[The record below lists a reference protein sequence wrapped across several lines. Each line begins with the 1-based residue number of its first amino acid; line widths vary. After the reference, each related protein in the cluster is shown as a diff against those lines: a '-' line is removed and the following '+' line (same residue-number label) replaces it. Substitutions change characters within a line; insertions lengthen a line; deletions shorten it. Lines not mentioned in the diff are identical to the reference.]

1 MQFGVCT
8 SIEKSPVMKEAGWDF
23 IEEHVQNLLQ
33 GHLPESE
40 WKGPERLRAA
50 ALPVYAANCLVPG
63 AMKITGP
70 EADLSRLEAYMR
82 TVLDRAARM
91 GMKTLVF
98 GSGGARKVPDGW
110 DPRQAR
116 RQILD
121 FGRMATSLAEGHGIT
136 LVLEPLNRKECNVI
150 TSVTEAMTYVREI
163 GRPGFACLVDSYH
176 FWLNNEPLEDL
187 RPAVPWIRHVHVSD
201 ADRTPPGNSG
211 KSSYRPF
218 FRALKEGGY
227 SGPLSVEASG
237 FQAEVGFARKVLDYL
252 RTEWE
257 QA

>member
-40 WKGPERLRAA
+40 WKGMERLRAA

-63 AMKITGP
+63 AMKMVGP
-70 EADLSRLEAYMR
+70 EADLRRLEDYMR
-82 TVLDRAARM
+82 VVVERAARV
-91 GMKTLVF
+91 GIKVLVF
-98 GSGGARKVPDGW
+98 GSGGARKVPEGW
-110 DPRQAR
+110 DGQKAR
-116 RQILD
+116 RQIMD
-121 FGRMATSLAEGHGIT
+121 FARMATQLASARGIT
-136 LVLEPLNRKECNVI
+136 LVLEPLSRKECNIV
-150 TSVTEAMTYVREI
+150 TSVAEAMTYVKEI
-163 GRPGFACLVDSYH
+163 GQPGFACLVDSYH
-176 FWLNNEPLEDL
+176 FWRNNEPLEEL

-211 KSSYRPF
+211 TSDYRPF
-218 FRALKEGGY
+218 FRVLKEGGY
-227 SGPLSVEASG
+227 DGPLSVEASG
-237 FQAEVGFARKVLDYL
+237 FNAEVGFARKVLDYL
-252 RTEWE
+252 RKEWE